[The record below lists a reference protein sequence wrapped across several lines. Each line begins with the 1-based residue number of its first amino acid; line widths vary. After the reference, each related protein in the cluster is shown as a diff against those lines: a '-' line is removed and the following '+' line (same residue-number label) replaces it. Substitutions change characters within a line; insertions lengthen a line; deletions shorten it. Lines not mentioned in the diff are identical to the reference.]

1 MSFDATAFLDAS
13 VTGQN
18 DTKITPCPIGDYTG
32 IIDKVAAR
40 TWTSKDGTTS
50 GVTLDV
56 TWLIEDEAVK
66 KELDRTTVTVRQGIM
81 LDINAEGTG
90 LDMGKGK
97 NVGLGRLHEAVGLN
111 KPGSPFS
118 FTMLPG
124 QAAKVN
130 VSHRVDGEDV
140 YSEIKKVAPL

>member
-1 MSFDATAFLDAS
+1 MSFDASSFLDAS

-32 IIDKVAAR
+32 IIDKVNAR
-40 TWTSKDGTTS
+40 QWTARDGTSS

-56 TWLIEDEAVK
+56 TWLIEDEGVK
-66 KELDRTTVTVRQGIM
+66 KELGRDTVTVRQGIM

-97 NVGLGRLHEAVGLN
+97 NVGLGRLREALNMN
-111 KPGSPFS
+111 KPG
-118 FTMLPG
+118 
-124 QAAKVN
+124 QAGLVS
-130 VSHRVDGEDV
+130 VSHRIDGEDV
-140 YSEIKKVAPL
+140 YSEIKKVGSL